1 MKGRKKNKEI
11 RKENNCFGIG
21 MRMKQWYSD
30 LPLEKKIFYLS
41 ALTVFIP
48 LVSSLLISSRE
59 FSVNFYDGQKKIIEL
74 NYNQT
79 MSSLKSKVN
88 HINTLSNMIN
98 SNEKINGTMGE
109 ICRESDFTKQYVK
122 TKKIQ
127 EYLDVFGY
135 SEEYSD
141 ILFFLK
147 DYHVTVQGLPNF
159 KSIEG
164 EEGQHV
170 LNKSKRTGSKPV
182 WFYYTCGEVEEQ
194 QEYMTLSR
202 KIIDMQDYS
211 KILGVCL
218 INIDCKD
225 IQELFLTSIPN
236 QIMYLADKEGNLIAA
251 NDYAGYNELQMTQ
264 EIEKSITK
272 NLISQKVQGEIYF
285 TKREEV
291 NDTGMELVTLVP
303 LTRVRSMMWGNL
315 LPIVLFY
322 IIFFVLSFLAVMLI
336 AKSLSRRILLLTEKI
351 SGVQDGALEPLEVEQ
366 SKDEVGRL
374 ITSYNYMIH
383 KIQELMQE
391 QFQLGEEK
399 KAAELKTLQSQVNPH
414 FLYNTLNMINWMSQ
428 RGDKENV
435 ERMICALSRY
445 YKLALSRGQDIITI
459 GEEIEL
465 SKAYVEIQQNR
476 FQGAIQF
483 FVDVEDEILQY
494 KIPKLTLQ
502 PLIENA
508 IIHGIVE
515 SESGRGKITV
525 SGCQEKDE
533 IILSVVDNGVGMDVN
548 HLEQKDLKGSGYGV
562 YNIEQRLTLFFGLE
576 QCLEIESVLGMGTCV
591 SMTIKKKK

>member
-1 MKGRKKNKEI
+1 MKERKKNKEI
-11 RKENNCFGIG
+11 RKKNNRFGIG
-21 MRMKQWYSD
+21 MRMRQWYLD
-30 LPLEKKIFYLS
+30 LSLEKKIFYLS

-48 LVSSLLISSRE
+48 LVSSFLISSRE
-59 FSVNFYDGQKKIIEL
+59 LSINFYDRQKNIIEL

-88 HINTLSNMIN
+88 RINTLSNMIN
-98 SNEKINGTMGE
+98 SNEKINGTMGD

-122 TKKIQ
+122 TKRIQ

-135 SEEYSD
+135 SEEYSN

-147 DYHVTVQGLPNF
+147 DYQETTQSLPNF
-159 KSIEG
+159 KSI

-170 LNKSKRTGSKPV
+170 LNKSNRTGSKPA

-236 QIMYLADKEGNLIAA
+236 QIMYLSDKEGNLIAA
-251 NDYAGYNELQMTQ
+251 NDYAGYHDFQMNPV
-264 EIEKSITK
+264 IEQSITK
-272 NLISQKVQGEIYF
+272 NLNSQKIQGEIYF
-285 TKREEV
+285 TKREEI

-303 LTRVRSMMWGNL
+303 LTKVRSMMWGNM

-351 SGVQDGALEPLEVEQ
+351 SGVQDGELELLEIEQ

-383 KIQELMQE
+383 KMQELMQE

-399 KAAELKTLQSQVNPH
+399 KATELKVLQSQINPH

-465 SKAYVEIQQNR
+465 SKAYMEIQQNR

-525 SGCQEKDE
+525 SGCQKKDE

-548 HLEQKDLKGSGYGV
+548 HLKEKESKGSGYGV
-562 YNIEQRLTLFFGLE
+562 YNIEQRLTLFFDIE

-591 SMTIKKKK
+591 SMTIKKRK